1 MGINYLNFFNNS
13 FIFQINLESSG
24 LMPMEVPSY
33 IDDCEAVANGF
44 GLTGSER
51 DFEQPLFLI
60 ESVWELV
67 AVGFACQKIY
77 KAPTTTTQSS
87 HPFSLPS
94 QP

>member
-51 DFEQPLFLI
+51 DFEPGDRMGAGAFVKLRP
-60 ESVWELV
+60 W
-67 AVGFACQKIY
+67 
-77 KAPTTTTQSS
+77 
-87 HPFSLPS
+87 
-94 QP
+94 

>member
-44 GLTGSER
+44 GLTGSENKIGKKIISAI
-51 DFEQPLFLI
+51 F
-60 ESVWELV
+60 SV
-67 AVGFACQKIY
+67 
-77 KAPTTTTQSS
+77 
-87 HPFSLPS
+87 
-94 QP
+94 